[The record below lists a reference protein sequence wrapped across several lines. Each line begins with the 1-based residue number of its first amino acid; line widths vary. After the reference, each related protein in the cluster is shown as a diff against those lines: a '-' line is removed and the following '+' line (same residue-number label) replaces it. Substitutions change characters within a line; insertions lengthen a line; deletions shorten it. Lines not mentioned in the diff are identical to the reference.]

1 METDFY
7 IGGDIML
14 IIHGAGGG
22 SGGGVFIGDT
32 APSNTKLLWIDT
44 ASGNITKF
52 YNGSSWVTTKAVWS

>member
-1 METDFY
+1 
-7 IGGDIML
+7 ML

-22 SGGGVFIGDT
+22 SGGGVYIGDT

-52 YNGSSWVTTKAVWS
+52 YNGSSWVTTKAVWA